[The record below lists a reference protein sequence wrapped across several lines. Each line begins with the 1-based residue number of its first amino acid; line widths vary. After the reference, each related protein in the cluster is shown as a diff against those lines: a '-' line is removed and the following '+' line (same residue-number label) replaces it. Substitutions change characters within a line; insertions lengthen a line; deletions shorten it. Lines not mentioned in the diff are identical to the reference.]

1 MRIAIPLT
9 NPQTA
14 LHAGRAA
21 RFALLDIDPT
31 ENTIL
36 RREDIDAPP
45 HEPGRV
51 PHWLAEHG
59 VDVVIAAGLGRN
71 AIQLFTALGIHV
83 VLGEAVD
90 SPEVLVN
97 AYLATRSH

>member
-14 LHAGRAA
+14 LHAGHAA

-36 RREDIDAPP
+36 RRDDVDAPP

-51 PHWLAEHG
+51 PHWLAERG
-59 VDVVIAAGLGRN
+59 VTVIIAAGLGRN
-71 AIQLFTALGIHV
+71 AMQLFTELGIHV

-90 SPEVLVN
+90 SPEALVN